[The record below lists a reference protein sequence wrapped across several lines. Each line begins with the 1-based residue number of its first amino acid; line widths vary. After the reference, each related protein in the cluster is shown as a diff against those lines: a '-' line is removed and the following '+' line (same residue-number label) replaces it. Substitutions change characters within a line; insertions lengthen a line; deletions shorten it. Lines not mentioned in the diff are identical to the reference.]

1 MIKRFSF
8 AAEFVFYALL
18 ATSGLWHS
26 SVSFGAL
33 APKATEAEAVRFLRQ
48 ATWGPNRIS
57 ILRIQ
62 QQGIDAWL
70 TAQFRMRGRA
80 FPNLRP
86 YPESQ
91 PQNCSETCVRDNY
104 TYYQLQKH
112 FFSNALAG
120 QDQLR
125 QRVAFALS
133 QIFVTGQSAIPMPA
147 WMRVYQQMLYE
158 NAFGNYRE
166 LLYDI
171 TLNPAMGRYLDM
183 LNNRCQTRVPNDV
196 NVCRNGSS
204 AQPNENFAREILQL
218 FSIGTFMLNQ
228 DGTYQTMPDPINP
241 TVQIPI
247 PTYDQAKVEEF
258 ARVFT
263 GWVLN
268 TPVRGIG
275 GDLPNYQ
282 KPMVVRRNSQG
293 QEMHH
298 DRGAKVLLNNFPIPA
313 NTDAE
318 VELNLAIDNIVSHPN
333 VAPFI
338 SKQLIRHL
346 VMSNPSPAYVARVAA
361 VFTANT
367 NAPNQLEHVVR
378 AILMDTEA
386 RTLPTSATDPDAGK
400 LNEPV
405 VFMLNFLR
413 AFEARSDG
421 VLNGGSTGSAAM
433 NQDVFRSP
441 TVFNYYP
448 AEYEV
453 PGEPNLVGPVFG
465 IFSTQ
470 STITRANFINRA
482 LFTGIPRALPNTPM
496 GTTLNLRTWEQLADT
511 PDQLVDRLSCLL
523 LACTMSQQMKTII
536 INAVNTIPITELEL
550 RAQTAIYLVATS
562 NHFQVLR

>member
-1 MIKRFSF
+1 MIGEKGL
-8 AAEFVFYALL
+8 AAKLLFYSLVAI
-18 ATSGLWHS
+18 TGLWHAS
-26 SVSFGAL
+26 DSYGAA
-33 APKATEAEAVRFLRQ
+33 APKATEAEAIRFLQQ
-48 ATWGPNRIS
+48 ASWGPNKTT
-57 ILRIQ
+57 LQKVQ
-62 QQGIDAWL
+62 QLGITAWVDGQL
-70 TAQFRMRGRA
+70 KARPKA
-80 FPNLRP
+80 YPNLRF

-91 PQNCSETCVRDNY
+91 PENCVDSCARDNY

-112 FFSNALAG
+112 FFANALTG

-133 QIFVTGQSAIPMPA
+133 QIFVTAQGAVPMPA
-147 WMRVYQQMLYE
+147 WMRTYQQLLYD

-166 LLYDI
+166 LLFDI
-171 TLNPAMGRYLDM
+171 ALTPAMGRYLDM
-183 LNNRCQTRVPNDV
+183 LNNRCQTPVPANV
-196 NVCRNGSS
+196 NICRNGSS

-218 FSIGTFMLNQ
+218 FSIGTFMMNQ
-228 DGTYQTMPDPINP
+228 DGTYQTDGDG
-241 TVQIPI
+241 QPI

-263 GWVLN
+263 GWVLA
-268 TPVRGIG
+268 PPLRGVG
-275 GDLPNYQ
+275 GDVPNY
-282 KPMVVRRNSQG
+282 KVPMVVRRNSQN

-298 DRGAKVLLNNFPIPA
+298 DRDAKTLLNGAVVPA
-313 NTDAE
+313 GTDAE
-318 VELNLAIDNIVSHPN
+318 VELNLAIDNIVSHTN

-346 VMSNPSPAYVARVAA
+346 VTANPSPAYVSRIAA
-361 VFTANT
+361 IFSANL
-367 NAPNQLEHVVR
+367 NGADQLGVVIK
-378 AILMDTEA
+378 AILMDPEA
-386 RTLPTSATDPDAGK
+386 RTLADSAVDPDAGK

-413 AFEARSDG
+413 AFEAKSDG
-421 VLNGGSTGSAAM
+421 VLNGGSRGSAAM

-470 STITRANFINRA
+470 TTITRANFINQV
-482 LFTGIPRALPNTPM
+482 LFSGIPVNQPNTPK
-496 GTTLNLRTWEQLADT
+496 GTALTLKIWQDLADT
-511 PDQLVDRLSCLL
+511 PVELVDRLSCWMLH
-523 LACTMSQQMKTII
+523 CTMSSQMKTII
-536 INAVNTIPITELEL
+536 VNAVNTVPVTNWLL

-562 NHFQVLR
+562 NHYQVLR

>member
-1 MIKRFSF
+1 MIKQFSF
-8 AAEFVFYALL
+8 AAKLIFYALVSI
-18 ATSGLWHS
+18 TSLWHAS
-26 SVSFGAL
+26 NSHGAIT
-33 APKATEAEAVRFLRQ
+33 PKATEAEAVRFLRQ
-48 ATWGPNRIS
+48 ATWGPNKQS

-70 TAQFRMRGRA
+70 TAQFKMRGRPY
-80 FPNLRP
+80 PNLRL

-104 TYYQLQKH
+104 TYYQLQKF
-112 FFSNALAG
+112 FFSNALMG

-183 LNNRCQTRVPNDV
+183 LNNRCQTRIPNDV

-218 FSIGTFMLNQ
+218 YSIGTFMLNQ
-228 DGTYQTMPDPINP
+228 DGTYQTDGLG
-241 TVQIPI
+241 QPI

-263 GWVLN
+263 GWVLD

-298 DRGAKVLLNNFPIPA
+298 DRGAKVLLNSFNIPA
-313 NTDAE
+313 NTNAE
-318 VELNLAIDNIVSHPN
+318 VELTMAIDNIVSHTN

-367 NAPNQLEHVVR
+367 NTPNQLEHVVR

-386 RTLPTSATDPDAGK
+386 RTLPTGATDPDAGK

-433 NQDVFRSP
+433 NQDVYRSP

-453 PGEPNLVGPVFG
+453 PGEPNLIGPVFG

-470 STITRANFINRA
+470 TTITRANFINRV
-482 LFTGIPRALPNTPM
+482 LFTGIPKNSPDVPM

-523 LACTMSQQMKTII
+523 LYCTMSQQMKTII

-550 RAQTAIYLVATS
+550 RAQTAIYLVVTS
-562 NHFQVLR
+562 AHYQVLR